1 MVITE
6 QSLHVFE
13 VVSKYFSAGQFLR
26 LQANPT
32 TRICPFVSAIY
43 NLSFDESWLNAKHVM
58 ILDVFHV

>member
-1 MVITE
+1 MQVKQLVITE

-43 NLSFDESWLNAKHVM
+43 NLSFDES
-58 ILDVFHV
+58 